1 MSTIFISHS
10 SKDNE
15 AAKAL
20 NVLLER
26 EGHTCVFLDLDPE
39 KGIIAGKSWERTLYR
54 KLRACRAVI
63 ALCTDDYLS
72 SHWCFAEIALARME
86 AKPIFALLLDPLQA
100 NPKLPSILTEKQYID
115 LRPNPEEA
123 YRRLWRGLNELELL
137 GVVGG
142 WDPKESPYL
151 GLGAY
156 QEKHAPVFFGRSD
169 ESRAGVELLDR
180 GSPGL
185 IMTLGA
191 SGSGK
196 SSLVRAGIIPRLR
209 RDPDRWIIVEP
220 FRPQTNPFL
229 ELADALVRTYRRY
242 APDSTNRIGDV
253 DLLCERLRVGFSGA
267 DESDDNGSST
277 LTQDERVQRLLV
289 QLEDLHETPPDS
301 AVGSFLNF
309 LDWSV
314 EDLRKICDPLSTIND
329 SIASNGRTILTDIA
343 SDLLK
348 LCERRNARV
357 LIVVDQFEEL
367 LGTDMSCQYGDE
379 FMALLRNSV
388 ESEGGPVMILA
399 TMRTDFLTA
408 FQKDPVMS
416 GVDFKSLSLGPVR
429 ADSLR
434 KIIES
439 PAKLGAIEL
448 GDGLTDRL
456 LMDTQNS
463 NALPL
468 LSFTLWVLWRDFH
481 DDGVL
486 TLPDYEKLGG
496 LQGAIG
502 READALLEKQDDIA
516 LRDAFLEMVRISEEG
531 TYARKVANWDN
542 ERLLPVHSLLERF
555 IDRRLLVSRTEGDS
569 RLIEVAHEA
578 LFYSWPPLKAWLD
591 EHRTEMLLSQQIAR
605 EAATWES
612 NNRSSDI
619 LWRGGRLQ
627 QAKGLL
633 EGKKLQGTDKEFI
646 HKGLR
651 RQSLMRATFSGIAIS
666 VFAGM
671 AALTTW
677 ALQQRTEA
685 LRQEDIAI
693 GLMDTAIKQ
702 EGIAL
707 KAKDDLNRQY
717 AELVWELVNPPFL
730 EAQTPGAQVG
740 EVNVIASDYSTF
752 EAEVFGADASDQTQT
767 AATSNPT
774 LIGRV
779 VGGGNTIAI
788 AHDGLISQDNES
800 KLFLKNALSWLAD
813 NKEGESEPI
822 TIAFTTGHC
831 EVVSDSKYPTRP
843 DFNLPL
849 ENISSWG
856 YKIEPVNDLTSP
868 GALTDTQVLIVGNA
882 WASFTTEEIDAVETF
897 SKSGGAM
904 LLAGLGGSWSFY
916 STRPNEYNP
925 CDWATDSDNR
935 SVATQRY
942 PMNELGQRLG
952 LEWSLE
958 W

>member
-20 NVLLER
+20 NVQLER
-26 EGHTCVFLDLDPE
+26 EGHTCVFLDIDPE
-39 KGIIAGKSWERTLYR
+39 MGIIAGKSWERTLYR

-63 ALCTDDYLS
+63 ALCTDNYLS

-86 AKPIFALLLDPLQA
+86 GKPIFALLLDPLHA
-100 NPKLPSILTEKQYID
+100 SAKLPSILTEKQYID
-115 LRPNPEEA
+115 VRPNSEDA
-123 YRRLWRGLNELELL
+123 YRRLWRGLSELELL
-137 GVVGG
+137 GVAGN

-156 QEKHAPVFFGRSD
+156 QEKHAPVFFGRVD

-242 APDSTNRIGDV
+242 APDSVNRIGNTE
-253 DLLCERLRVGFSGA
+253 LLCERLRIASSG
-267 DESDDNGSST
+267 EGNSNEHTSSA
-277 LTQDERVQRLLV
+277 LTQDERVQRLLL

-301 AVGSFLNF
+301 AIGSLLNF
-309 LDWSV
+309 LDWSI
-314 EDLRKICDPLSTIND
+314 EDLRRICDPQGLS
-329 SIASNGRTILTDIA
+329 ASPSASLLGSTILTDIA
-343 SDLLK
+343 TDLLK
-348 LCERRNARV
+348 LCDRRNARL

-367 LGTDMSCQYGDE
+367 LGSDMSCQYSDE
-379 FMALLRNSV
+379 FMALLRSSV
-388 ESEGGPVMILA
+388 ECEGSPVMILA

-408 FQKDPVMS
+408 FQKDAVM
-416 GVDFKSLSLGPVR
+416 GGIDFESLSLGPVR

-448 GDGLTDRL
+448 EDGLTDRL
-456 LMDTQNS
+456 LADTQS
-463 NALPL
+463 TNALPL

-486 TLPDYEKLGG
+486 ALHEYEKVGG

-502 READALLEKQDDIA
+502 READALLDKQDETAI
-516 LRDAFLEMVRISEEG
+516 RDAFLEMVRISDEG
-531 TYARKVANWDN
+531 TYARKVAHWEN
-542 ERLLPVHSLLERF
+542 ERLRPVHALLERF
-555 IDRRLLVSRTEGDS
+555 IDRRLLTSRAEGDF

-578 LFYSWPPLKAWLD
+578 LFYSWAPLNNWLD
-591 EHRTEMLLSQQIAR
+591 EHRADILLTQEITR
-605 EAATWES
+605 EASTWDS
-612 NNRSSDI
+612 NNHSSDF

-633 EGKKLQGTDKEFI
+633 KSKKLHGTEKHFI
-646 HKGLR
+646 DRSLR
-651 RQSLMRATFSGIAIS
+651 KQNVMRITLSGIAVA
-666 VFAGM
+666 VFSGM
-671 AALTTW
+671 AWLTIEAKHQEQLAL
-677 ALQQRTEA
+677 
-685 LRQEDIAI
+685 
-693 GLMDTAIKQ
+693 DT
-702 EGIAL
+702 
-707 KAKDDLNRQY
+707 KDALNRQY

-730 EAQTPGAQVG
+730 EAQTPGARTD
-740 EVNVIASDYSTF
+740 EVNVIPSEHLTF
-752 EAEVFGADASDQTQT
+752 EAEVFGADDSDQTEST
-767 AATSNPT
+767 AKPNPT

-788 AHDGLISQDNES
+788 AHDRLISTNNRS
-800 KLFLKNALSWLAD
+800 MLFLKNALSWLVD
-813 NKEGESEPI
+813 NTVGEDTPVN
-822 TIAFTTGHC
+822 IAFTTGHC
-831 EVVSDSKYPTRP
+831 EIVREH
-843 DFNLPL
+843 NLPL
-849 ENISSWG
+849 EKITNWG
-856 YKIEPVNDLTSP
+856 YHIAPISDLTSID
-868 GALTDTQVLIVGNA
+868 ALADTQVLIIGNA
-882 WASFTTEEIDAVETF
+882 WDSFSEKELDALEEF
-897 SKSGGAM
+897 SQSGGAM
-904 LLAGLGGSWSFY
+904 LLAGLGWAWGEFKADTSFETCRFVED
-916 STRPNEYNP
+916 STGKLVT
-925 CDWATDSDNR
+925 TDK
-935 SVATQRY
+935 Y
-942 PMNELGQRLG
+942 PMNVLGKRFG
-952 LEWSLE
+952 LEWKLPK
-958 W
+958 